1 MHPDG
6 AGVARA
12 YVCAMSSDA
21 TLKTLIV
28 GGGPAAIEAALTLRE
43 IAPDVRVELL
53 AADAEYVYR
62 PLSVVAPFARGGVR
76 RYPHARLAEH
86 GVDVRQDRL
95 ARVETEARIVRTTQG
110 VEVPYGALLMA
121 TGARQRRA
129 IPHCLTFGGVDDIER
144 MHGLVQDIEGGYVR
158 KVVFAA
164 PPGAGWTLPL
174 YELALQTA
182 ERVDELCLDKVS
194 ISLVSYEACPLE
206 TFGGAA
212 SELMADLL
220 DRARVTFIS
229 GDGVPAADR
238 VVALPVPAGPRLAG
252 LPCDDRGFLTVDAH
266 RRVEGVPGVWAAGD
280 CTSYPI
286 KQGGLATQEASIAA
300 ASIAAHAAGATE
312 AVPDDLILRAM
323 FVDRRQAY
331 FLRRRLDGID
341 PGQASS
347 RALWWPPSK
356 IAGQRL
362 APYLDLLDAEAPQE
376 TYERRHAEASA
387 TRPRL
392 VPKVLS

>member
-1 MHPDG
+1 M
-6 AGVARA
+6 A
-12 YVCAMSSDA
+12 
-21 TLKTLIV
+21 
-28 GGGPAAIEAALTLRE
+28 GPAAIEAALTLRE

-300 ASIAAHAAGATE
+300 ASIAAHAAGAT
-312 AVPDDLILRAM
+312 AARA
-323 FVDRRQAY
+323 RRSHPARDV
-331 FLRRRLDGID
+331 RRPSPGLLPAPAPGRHRSGPGI
-341 PGQASS
+341 
-347 RALWWPPSK
+347 
-356 IAGQRL
+356 IAGTVVAAVEDRGAAAGAL
-362 APYLDLLDAEAPQE
+362 PRPPGRRGVAD

-387 TRPRL
+387 MRPRL
-392 VPKVLS
+392 APRVPS